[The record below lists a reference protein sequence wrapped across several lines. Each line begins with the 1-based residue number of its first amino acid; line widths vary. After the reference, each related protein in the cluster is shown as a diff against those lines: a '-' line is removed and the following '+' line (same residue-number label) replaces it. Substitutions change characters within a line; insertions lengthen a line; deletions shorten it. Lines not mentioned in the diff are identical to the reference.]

1 MLEIWQDLALEFCRK
16 QNKAISI
23 LTEIH
28 VKHDQVHQS
37 DTEVDIDS
45 KRKVSVL

>member
-1 MLEIWQDLALEFCRK
+1 MNLESGRK

-23 LTEIH
+23 LTETH
-28 VKHDQVHQS
+28 VKHDQVHQR